1 MLIYRQSQRSPYNKV
16 SVLLLRWEDDTAT
29 ELDLVALEQVLRERY
44 NYRTTRWIIPKI
56 ANPSVKLGVRMTSF
70 LEPAGPDHL
79 LIVHY
84 AGFSFVGSD
93 KQLYWAR

>member
-1 MLIYRQSQRSPYNKV
+1 M
-16 SVLLLRWEDDTAT
+16 AT

-44 NYRTTRWIIPKI
+44 AFRTERWIIPAI
-56 ANPSVKLGVRMTSF
+56 ANPSIKLGVRIASF

-84 AGFSFVGSD
+84 AGYSFVGSD
-93 KQLYWAR
+93 KLVYWAR